1 MDYNVTAS
9 VFNVTIPAGETSS
22 SFDIDI
28 NDNEI
33 HENNETFNIT
43 IRLLPSCFPLIL
55 DISSS
60 TVIIIDNDG
69 KHILCI

>member
-1 MDYNVTAS
+1 MYTVGMDYNVTAS

-28 NDNEI
+28 IDDMTLED
-33 HENNETFNIT
+33 EETFIIT
-43 IRLLPSCFPLIL
+43 IALLPSCLSLYL

-60 TVIIIDNDG
+60 TITIIDNDG
-69 KHILCI
+69 K